1 MRSYSV
7 EFGWMNVRLRV
18 CLLLVSMDKLGLQP
32 VIDYLKKFRLP
43 STPTILNVTD
53 NHVVQYL
60 NYSFDWVQSIAVIK
74 KQFGGDLIIGFDI
87 FPDPTNRTIMRIVVG
102 TPETETILPL

>member
-7 EFGWMNVRLRV
+7 DFGWMNVLLRV